1 MRHLV
6 CTKSSAEL
14 GGQMDGSLAKEVIML
29 YFDAGRC
36 AHERITYNFEY
47 MGTTA
52 P

>member
-29 YFDAGRC
+29 YYDAGGC
-36 AHERITYNFEY
+36 AHERMAYYIEY